1 LPCPYPKP
9 QTIENRYEPTAHF
22 ASAICQ
28 QLKIVPTAK
37 LKPSNQNF
45 SASGLLLTH
54 TYKENLLMTTSTS
67 ATYRWDLP
75 LIKDKGYQ
83 GESVRLLQKLLIA
96 INYLDSADA
105 IYNAETIE
113 AVKKFQADH
122 EEEDGKPLVV
132 DGQVGNKTW
141 HVLMDHI
148 PTPNS

>member
-1 LPCPYPKP
+1 
-9 QTIENRYEPTAHF
+9 
-22 ASAICQ
+22 
-28 QLKIVPTAK
+28 
-37 LKPSNQNF
+37 
-45 SASGLLLTH
+45 
-54 TYKENLLMTTSTS
+54 MTTSTS

-96 INYLDSADA
+96 IEYLDAADA
-105 IYNAETIE
+105 TYNAETIE

-122 EEEDGKPLVV
+122 EDADGKPLVV